1 MEEMH
6 EAGILV
12 FTADDKF
19 GSIDQHKLDATQL
32 FRSVYIGE
40 WIYALDA
47 KGNVYSF
54 KPAL

>member
-1 MEEMH
+1 MH

-12 FTADDKF
+12 FTANDKF
-19 GSIDQHKLDATQL
+19 GSVDQHKLDATKL

-47 KGNVYSF
+47 KGDVYSF